1 MHRLLQ
7 KYTSAR
13 ICKLSTVHWQCAVHY
28 KKNYKEN
35 MKATKKTPL
44 PGLVAKLAT
53 ICLCNMISWIGPLTG
68 HNEDRVGVPD
78 NEAVSP
84 SVCCCCQVAAP
95 RKCFL
100 PRPLPATWPAAK
112 KRNLQS
118 SSAETRGLLGQCL
131 APPRPDHSQLA
142 EAATVRGQGTL
153 PAEWWLKRMS
163 LSAWSLL
170 LRWDEVIWI
179 MIWIVLYLSVARVL
193 GVEAPVAGRRRA
205 PPPPLTSPRHQA
217 ASPQSGGTGHQD
229 HCPY

>member
-1 MHRLLQ
+1 MLG
-7 KYTSAR
+7 S
-13 ICKLSTVHWQCAVHY
+13 
-28 KKNYKEN
+28 
-35 MKATKKTPL
+35 
-44 PGLVAKLAT
+44 
-53 ICLCNMISWIGPLTG
+53 
-68 HNEDRVGVPD
+68 D

-170 LRWDEVIWI
+170 LWWDEVIWI
-179 MIWIVLYLSVARVL
+179 MIWIWIVLHLGVARVL

-229 HCPY
+229 HCSGTDNPHRICHHSLYIQLVCVMGLWLCPVWSLHSAWPPESCRTQAPLKVDIYLFIYIY

>member
-1 MHRLLQ
+1 MLG
-7 KYTSAR
+7 S
-13 ICKLSTVHWQCAVHY
+13 
-28 KKNYKEN
+28 
-35 MKATKKTPL
+35 
-44 PGLVAKLAT
+44 
-53 ICLCNMISWIGPLTG
+53 
-68 HNEDRVGVPD
+68 D

-153 PAEWWLKRMS
+153 PAEWWLERMS

-170 LRWDEVIWI
+170 LWWDEVIWI
-179 MIWIVLYLSVARVL
+179 LIWIVLHLGVARVL

-229 HCPY
+229 HCSGTNNTHRHRICHQDSLYITYNWCVWWGSDSALPGLYTQHDHRWAAEHRLH